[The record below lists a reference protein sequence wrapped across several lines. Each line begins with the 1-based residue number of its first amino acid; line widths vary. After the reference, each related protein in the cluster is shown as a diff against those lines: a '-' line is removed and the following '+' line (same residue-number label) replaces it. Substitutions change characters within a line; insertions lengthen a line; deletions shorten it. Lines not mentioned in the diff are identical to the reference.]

1 MQRFFNATILCY
13 STPAPKIPLKDL
25 ASMSQ
30 GSSGTPVIQ
39 SPTVSTV
46 THPPP
51 VSAVS
56 GSTTTTVTTPTK
68 AEIQPL
74 TDIFVELDKIQP
86 GKSPDH
92 VLMLNLN
99 ISCFE
104 NSVDPDQ
111 LAFEKPADQDSHCF
125 QFCL

>member
-1 MQRFFNATILCY
+1 
-13 STPAPKIPLKDL
+13 
-25 ASMSQ
+25 MSQ

-86 GKSPDH
+86 GKSQAH
-92 VLMLNLN
+92 VTMVNPN
-99 ISCFE
+99 RYCFE

-111 LAFEKPADQDSHCF
+111 LAFEKPADQDPHHFLLCF
-125 QFCL
+125 